1 MRQPQPER
9 VGFAVPSLDEALDA
23 LRAENAVIVSAP
35 TPTTQRA
42 VVTDPEGHRV
52 ELVERCSDNQ
62 LWCPITAEFSSH
74 TENWPD

>member
-1 MRQPQPER
+1 
-9 VGFAVPSLDEALDA
+9 LDEALDA

-52 ELVERCSDNQ
+52 ELVERCSENQ
-62 LWCPITAEFSSH
+62 LWCPITAECASASKH
-74 TENWPD
+74 LMKPDR